1 MTRKWNYVLALVA
14 GLLSIPV
21 VFVFAWMVL
30 HRMVLAEYASGERVS
45 TAGDTVTIPAAGIT
59 AAWVV
64 ALAIGAFVVLVVQI
78 LRRRRG

>member
-1 MTRKWNYVLALVA
+1 MTRKWNYIIAIIG

-21 VFVFAWMVL
+21 VFAIAYMAL
-30 HRMVLAEYASGERVS
+30 HRMVLAEYASGERTS

-64 ALAIGAFVVLVVQI
+64 TFAIGAFVVLAVRI
-78 LRRRRG
+78 MRRRRG